1 MQSKLLKFG
10 SATIVA
16 AFLLQPI
23 GQSAG
28 QVKASTIENSNEQ
41 MTAEEYIKYKE
52 AWIKAIDEMPESDFK
67 DPSAKQDMKN
77 SIAKSEE
84 RGKATLAAKAAA
96 KSIKAVMKKVG
107 KKGWNKLVKKVESTT
122 GTELVALHYES
133 ITGLLNLLANS
144 QEKATTV
151 ISKYLRQNAGLNK
164 ATADAVAAT
173 FVTIVL

>member
-1 MQSKLLKFG
+1 MYTKAKRLKNN
-10 SATIVA
+10 IA
-16 AFLLQPI
+16 A
-23 GQSAG
+23 
-28 QVKASTIENSNEQ
+28 
-41 MTAEEYIKYKE
+41 
-52 AWIKAIDEMPESDFK
+52 
-67 DPSAKQDMKN
+67 
-77 SIAKSEE
+77 SEE
-84 RGKATLAAKAAA
+84 RGKVTLAAKAAA

-107 KKGWNKLVKKVESTT
+107 KKGWNKFVKKVENTT

-133 ITGLLNLLANS
+133 ITKLLNLLANS